1 MNFGMLGRLLAL
13 TKRGVSGSTPVIPT
27 AGRGCGHPDAR
38 SLSSSLTP
46 PGSTS
51 TPRCIDILAA
61 SPWNRYFPQAPT
73 EDKP

>member
-1 MNFGMLGRLLAL
+1 VNFGMLGRLLAL

-27 AGRGCGHPDAR
+27 AGRGCGQHDAR
-38 SLSSSLTP
+38 SLSSSLTAS

-51 TPRCIDILAA
+51 PPRGGRLRVGHLAVDGIDD
-61 SPWNRYFPQAPT
+61 T